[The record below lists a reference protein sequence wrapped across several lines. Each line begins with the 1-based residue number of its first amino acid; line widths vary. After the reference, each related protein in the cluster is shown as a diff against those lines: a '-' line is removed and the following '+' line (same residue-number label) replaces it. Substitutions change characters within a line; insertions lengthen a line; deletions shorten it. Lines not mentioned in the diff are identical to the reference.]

1 MTIYVTDEW
10 KGFGKQNY
18 YYYEY
23 RFEGNEVIKY
33 KCHRY
38 KFFDCDE
45 NNWEEDEH
53 VETSWDVDDPD
64 MPEWLRQYLP

>member
-1 MTIYVTDEW
+1 MSLMSG
-10 KGFGKQNY
+10 KGSVSKT
-18 YYYEY
+18 
-23 RFEGNEVIKY
+23 IKY

-38 KFFDCDE
+38 KFFDGDE